1 MCRDPRGQDIMS
13 EEEIEKWRSIR
24 GAYKGHCTQ
33 DFKRGE
39 KLITSETPD
48 QAELEA
54 LVDRLTRRAEEI
66 ARMDAKIVMSLETEE
81 DIQLDTE
88 TALSFQ
94 DNISYWQFKIGRLLK
109 SKQDTPVSQFHYSS
123 LKQEPAPRM
132 HINLPK
138 INIKSFG
145 GDPLQ
150 WLTFWDSFSAAIDK
164 NHGLSYIEKMNYLN
178 GMLKG
183 EAARAISGLPLTE
196 ENYKKAIELLQ
207 ERFGKPQ
214 ILTNAYI
221 ESLSKIDAPPA
232 DTKNLRTFYDTCKA
246 NIHGLEALG
255 VKTETYGSLLI
266 PILLKKIPEEI
277 RYSIFRADPSA
288 DSSLDRLRIAM
299 RQEIE
304 TREKGHMSS
313 PKPTTEDEVLV
324 PTAGALLTGTQ
335 QQRHRTYNSK
345 QKTPRPCTYCA
356 GTH

>member
-1 MCRDPRGQDIMS
+1 M
-13 EEEIEKWRSIR
+13 EIHPRSIQGTLHPRLQKSRITNNFGDSRSSRIGGTGRQAHAKSRRNSTHGCQNRDVLGDRR
-24 GAYKGHCTQ
+24 GHT
-33 DFKRGE
+33 
-39 KLITSETPD
+39 
-48 QAELEA
+48 
-54 LVDRLTRRAEEI
+54 TRHRNGAVVV
-66 ARMDAKIVMSLETEE
+66 AS
-81 DIQLDTE
+81 
-88 TALSFQ
+88 S
-94 DNISYWQFKIGRLLK
+94 WQFKIGQLLK

-164 NHGLSYIEKMNYLN
+164 NHGLSDIEKMNYLN

-214 ILTNAYI
+214 ILTNAYM

-232 DTKNLRTFYDTCKA
+232 DTKNLRTFYDTCEA
-246 NIHGLEALG
+246 NIRGLEALG

-266 PILLKKIPEEI
+266 PILLQKIPEEI

-288 DSSLDRLRIAM
+288 DSSLNRLRIAM
-299 RQEIE
+299 RQEI
-304 TREKGHMSS
+304 
-313 PKPTTEDEVLV
+313 
-324 PTAGALLTGTQ
+324 
-335 QQRHRTYNSK
+335 
-345 QKTPRPCTYCA
+345 
-356 GTH
+356 

>member
-1 MCRDPRGQDIMS
+1 
-13 EEEIEKWRSIR
+13 
-24 GAYKGHCTQ
+24 
-33 DFKRGE
+33 
-39 KLITSETPD
+39 
-48 QAELEA
+48 
-54 LVDRLTRRAEEI
+54 
-66 ARMDAKIVMSLETEE
+66 
-81 DIQLDTE
+81 
-88 TALSFQ
+88 
-94 DNISYWQFKIGRLLK
+94 
-109 SKQDTPVSQFHYSS
+109 
-123 LKQEPAPRM
+123 M

-164 NHGLSYIEKMNYLN
+164 NHGLSDIEKMNYLN

-196 ENYKKAIELLQ
+196 ENYKKAIELLK

-214 ILTNAYI
+214 ILTNAYM

-232 DTKNLRTFYDTCKA
+232 DTKNLRTFYDTCEA
-246 NIHGLEALG
+246 NIRGLEALG

-324 PTAGALLTGTQ
+324 PTAGAPLTGTQ
-335 QQRHRTYNSK
+335 QRHGTYNAK

-356 GTH
+356 GTHRPEKYAKIKTVEERRSILQRQQR

>member
-1 MCRDPRGQDIMS
+1 
-13 EEEIEKWRSIR
+13 
-24 GAYKGHCTQ
+24 
-33 DFKRGE
+33 
-39 KLITSETPD
+39 
-48 QAELEA
+48 
-54 LVDRLTRRAEEI
+54 
-66 ARMDAKIVMSLETEE
+66 
-81 DIQLDTE
+81 
-88 TALSFQ
+88 
-94 DNISYWQFKIGRLLK
+94 
-109 SKQDTPVSQFHYSS
+109 
-123 LKQEPAPRM
+123 M

-164 NHGLSYIEKMNYLN
+164 NHGLSDIEKINNLN

-214 ILTNAYI
+214 ILTNAYM

-232 DTKNLRTFYDTCKA
+232 DTKNLRTFYDTCEA
-246 NIHGLEALG
+246 NIRGLEALG

-335 QQRHRTYNSK
+335 QRRHGTYNGK

-356 GTH
+356 GTHQPEKCDKIKTVEERRSLLQRQQRCLNCLGLNHTQKFNVSQRGDV